1 MIQTQCTQSAR
12 PPLVDTSFH
21 LGHVLRLCPSWSHN
35 PHCTFFPPSFHGV
48 VLGHFSPSSISFLI
62 HVETGRP
69 FSQINWG
76 LGTTLQVSLRSG
88 HDNLSFNA
96 GKTGA
101 QLQNNASMLQHG
113 SMYYFSSCLY
123 LIQTTMTCEHG
134 ILYSFHF

>member
-1 MIQTQCTQSAR
+1 MAYSMHFDLMAYIMHFFLSCIQKDATVQTQHTQSAR
-12 PPLVDTSFH
+12 PPLVDTSFS
-21 LGHVLRLCPSWSHN
+21 LGHILRLCPSWSHN

-76 LGTTLQVSLRSG
+76 LGRTLRVSVGSG

-96 GKTGA
+96 RKMGA
-101 QLQNNASMLQHG
+101 QLRNSAFTL
-113 SMYYFSSCLY
+113 
-123 LIQTTMTCEHG
+123 
-134 ILYSFHF
+134 